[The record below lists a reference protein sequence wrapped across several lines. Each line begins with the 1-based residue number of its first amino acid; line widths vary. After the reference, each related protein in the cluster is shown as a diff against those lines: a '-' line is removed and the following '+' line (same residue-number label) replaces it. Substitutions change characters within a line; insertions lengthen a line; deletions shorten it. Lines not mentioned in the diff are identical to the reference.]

1 MKTWLCSILLA
12 GLLGQAPAMAQTAPA
27 APLMQQSGEKIFK
40 EVCQS
45 CHMPDAKGAIGAGAY
60 PALADN
66 PKLQD
71 PAYPLFMVV
80 NGNGAMPGFG
90 QYFSNAQVA
99 GVVNYIRQN
108 FNKFEG
114 TTMPEEVEA
123 LRPPSN

>member
-1 MKTWLCSILLA
+1 
-12 GLLGQAPAMAQTAPA
+12 MAQTAPA
-27 APLMQQSGEKIFK
+27 APLMQQTGEKIFK

-60 PALADN
+60 PALAGN

-90 QYFSNAQVA
+90 QYFSNAQIA

-114 TTMPEEVEA
+114 SSMPEDVEA